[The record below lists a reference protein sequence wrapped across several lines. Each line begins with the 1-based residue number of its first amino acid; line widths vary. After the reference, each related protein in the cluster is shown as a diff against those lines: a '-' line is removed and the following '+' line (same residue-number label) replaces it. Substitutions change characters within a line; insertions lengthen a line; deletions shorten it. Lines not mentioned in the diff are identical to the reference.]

1 MSFSKGHRFGRCER
15 PEGSD
20 TAPVV
25 RCRGESPCALLRVT
39 LDSLFLAWIS
49 PHSSSIPSC
58 GNINFM
64 ASENIKV
71 LATNRKAGFEY
82 FLLEKFE
89 AGLVL
94 QGSEIKSIRAGQISI
109 QESFVDIENGEQA
122 WLVEAHIAPYEQA
135 NRFNHEPRRRRRL
148 LLHKK
153 QIRELWNNV
162 RIKGMTIVPT
172 RVYLKNGRAKIE
184 IALAKGK
191 KAYDKRATIAKRDEA
206 RSAER
211 ESRVR

>member
-1 MSFSKGHRFGRCER
+1 MTE
-15 PEGSD
+15 D
-20 TAPVV
+20 
-25 RCRGESPCALLRVT
+25 
-39 LDSLFLAWIS
+39 
-49 PHSSSIPSC
+49 
-58 GNINFM
+58 
-64 ASENIKV
+64 IKV
-71 LATNRKAGFEY
+71 VATNRKASFEY

-89 AGLVL
+89 AGLAL

-109 QESFVDIENGEQA
+109 QESYVDIENGGQA
-122 WLVEAHIAPYEQA
+122 FLVEAHIAPYEQA
-135 NRFNHEPRRRRRL
+135 NRFNHDPRRKRRL

-153 QIRELWNNV
+153 EIRKLWDNV

-211 ESRVR
+211 ETRVR

>member
-1 MSFSKGHRFGRCER
+1 M
-15 PEGSD
+15 PE
-20 TAPVV
+20 
-25 RCRGESPCALLRVT
+25 E
-39 LDSLFLAWIS
+39 
-49 PHSSSIPSC
+49 
-58 GNINFM
+58 
-64 ASENIKV
+64 IKIV
-71 LATNRKAGFEY
+71 ANNRKAGFEY
-82 FLLEKFE
+82 FLLERFE
-89 AGLVL
+89 AGLAL

-109 QESFVDIENGEQA
+109 QEAYIDVENGEQA

-135 NRFNHEPRRRRRL
+135 NRFNHDPKRKRKL

-162 RIKGMTIVPT
+162 RIKGMTIIPT